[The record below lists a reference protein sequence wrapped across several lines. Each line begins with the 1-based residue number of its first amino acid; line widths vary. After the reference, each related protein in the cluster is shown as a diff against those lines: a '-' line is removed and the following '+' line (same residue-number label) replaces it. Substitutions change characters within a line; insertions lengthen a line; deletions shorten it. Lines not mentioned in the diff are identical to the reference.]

1 MSSSPQ
7 PVLYGKAAR
16 CGVLCV
22 RPTSFERKGAKVTD
36 STSRAM
42 ETDAGGLGAR
52 DTALEPDL
60 TPESPVADVLRQ
72 IHALDTQ
79 DSVIWSKHL
88 LLLLVFCAGFLSF
101 VFPNLMWHARE
112 LNLDSRYLPQ
122 FTFGLTALV
131 VLYNAHLLEQR
142 GKLRF
147 AREEMVRQLLRADS
161 TETLSLVDPLT
172 GVYNRRYLDK
182 ILRLEMARADR
193 SGTTLSVMM
202 IDLDGF
208 KAINTNLG
216 HVAGDKVLRE
226 VAEALNRVFRK
237 SDTLIRYGGDEFLV
251 LMPESDEEQAVHAG
265 TRLAQRMRVWREKD
279 PSPARSLGVSCGIA
293 TYRKG
298 GNIQEVIRAADE
310 NMYTEKTRHHTAM
323 QDAVKAQSA

>member
-1 MSSSPQ
+1 
-7 PVLYGKAAR
+7 
-16 CGVLCV
+16 
-22 RPTSFERKGAKVTD
+22 
-36 STSRAM
+36 
-42 ETDAGGLGAR
+42 
-52 DTALEPDL
+52 
-60 TPESPVADVLRQ
+60 
-72 IHALDTQ
+72 
-79 DSVIWSKHL
+79 
-88 LLLLVFCAGFLSF
+88 
-101 VFPNLMWHARE
+101 MWHTRE

-193 SGTTLSVMM
+193 SGTTLAVMM

-226 VAEALNRVFRK
+226 VAAVLNRVFRK

-251 LMPESDEEQAVHAG
+251 LMPESDEEQAAHAG
-265 TRLAQRMRVWREKD
+265 TRLAQRMSVWREKD
-279 PSPARSLGVSCGIA
+279 PSAARSLGVSCGVA
-293 TYRKG
+293 AYRKG
-298 GNIQEVIRAADE
+298 GNIEGVIRTADE
-310 NMYTEKTRHHTAM
+310 NMYAEKTRHHAAM
-323 QDAVKAQSA
+323 QDALKPQSV